1 MLKVTLDV
9 HSGTQKIVMPDKVK
23 GSYIEKFNLNFN
35 PDNRPLFLRGILLFL
50 MGERISLHVVNQDAG
65 DDEVWVKQKQ
75 GLCAFLDKL
84 ELKGC
89 LRPQASNYNLITFE
103 QHRKHGVPMYA
114 MQQFEGNTLIPITES
129 RLNKR
134 YAEFIDNGLFDVF
147 RLMPCAVKPIYNGS
161 KLANIITQPVNT
173 DVLFKSGNWPL
184 HKNTLM
190 DLLSTIL
197 SDCNY
202 FIEDKVLTSQATDV
216 MLATLNQIF
225 TPVSTEH
232 VALRPDGNS
241 YNHIMEHIKGA
252 QNTIYLFKVKQ
263 LGYGLDESTRT
274 PEQQQWIHS
283 MDESSSRTAAVFA
296 YFMWQYLSM
305 YQQLYLQEEGSIREN
320 TMKLIGK
327 KETLFNKKIANFKKK
342 AEIEKRYLNNNE
354 EHQKLMLEQKLKKDI
369 EKIKE
374 KMCQD
379 LKKSPDCTAFGL
391 DCLNLKSKKGL
402 QALAHWLQNPKKA
415 FNDKP
420 KSNSCS
426 DYYKGVFDASKYG
439 VSTRSP
445 VLTQRYDGV
454 FELYIKSD
462 VETEQLI
469 MDKIKHSGRHY
480 LRVGKLCLAELTQ
493 LPARIPSR
501 YWETVEDD
509 EVKKG

>member
-23 GSYIEKFNLNFN
+23 DSYIEKFNLNFN
-35 PDNRPLFLRGILLFL
+35 PDNRPLFLQGILLFL
-50 MGERISLHVVNQDAG
+50 MGERVSLHVVNQDAG

-75 GLCAFLDKL
+75 GLCTFLDKL

-89 LRPQASNYNLITFE
+89 LHPQASNYNLITFE

-147 RLMPCAVKPIYNGS
+147 RLMPCAVKLIYNGS
-161 KLANIITQPVNT
+161 KLANIITQSVNT
-173 DVLFKSGNWPL
+173 DVLFKNGNWPL
-184 HKNTLM
+184 HKNTLV
-190 DLLSTIL
+190 DLLVTVLDDKS
-197 SDCNY
+197 N
-202 FIEDKVLTSQATDV
+202 FIEGNLTYQATDA

-225 TPVSTEH
+225 TPVSTEY
-232 VALRPDGNS
+232 VALRADGNS
-241 YNHIMEHIKGA
+241 YNHIMEHIEGV
-252 QNTIYLFKVKQ
+252 QNAIALFKVKQ
-263 LGYGLDESTRT
+263 LGYDLDVSART

-283 MDESSSRTAAVFA
+283 IDESSCRTTAVFA

-305 YQQLYLQEEGSIREN
+305 YQQRFLQEEGSIREK
-320 TMKLIGK
+320 TMMLIGK
-327 KETLFNKKIANFKKK
+327 KKTLFNKKLANFKKK
-342 AEIEKRYLNNNE
+342 AEIENRHLNSNE
-354 EHQKLMLEQKLKKDI
+354 EHQKQMLEQKLKKDI

-379 LKKSPDCTAFGL
+379 LKKSPKCTAFGL

-402 QALAHWLQNPKKA
+402 QALAHWLQKPNKA

-420 KSNSCS
+420 NSNSCS

-493 LPARIPSR
+493 LPARIPSS
-501 YWETVEDD
+501 YWDTVEDD
-509 EVKKG
+509 AAKKS

>member
-23 GSYIEKFNLNFN
+23 NSYIEKFNLNVN
-35 PDNRPLFLRGILLFL
+35 PDNRPLFLQGILLFL
-50 MGERISLHVVNQDAG
+50 MGERVSLHVVNQDAG
-65 DDEVWVKQKQ
+65 DDEVWAKQKL

-173 DVLFKSGNWPL
+173 DVLFKSGNWLL
-184 HKNTLM
+184 HKNTLV
-190 DLLSTIL
+190 DLLATVLNDKS
-197 SDCNY
+197 N
-202 FIEDKVLTSQATDV
+202 FIKGNLTYQATDA

-225 TPVSTEH
+225 IPVSTEH
-232 VALRPDGNS
+232 VVLRPDGNS
-241 YNHIMEHIKGA
+241 YNHIMEHIEGV
-252 QNTIYLFKVKQ
+252 QNGIALFKVKQ
-263 LGYGLDESTRT
+263 LGYDLDMSART
-274 PEQQQWIHS
+274 PEQQQWIDCV
-283 MDESSSRTAAVFA
+283 DESSSRTAAVFA

-305 YQQLYLQEEGSIREN
+305 YQQLYLQEQA
-320 TMKLIGK
+320 KGK
-327 KETLFNKKIANFKKK
+327 DGAP
-342 AEIEKRYLNNNE
+342 
-354 EHQKLMLEQKLKKDI
+354 
-369 EKIKE
+369 
-374 KMCQD
+374 
-379 LKKSPDCTAFGL
+379 SCTKFGL
-391 DCLNLKSKKGL
+391 NCLDFKGEKGL
-402 QALAHWLQNPKKA
+402 EALANWLQDPKKA
-415 FNDKP
+415 FSDKP
-420 KSNSCS
+420 SQNSNTE
-426 DYYKGVFDASKYG
+426 YYKGVFDASKYG

-462 VETEQLI
+462 VETERLI

-493 LPARIPSR
+493 LPARIPSS

-509 EVKKG
+509 AAKKG